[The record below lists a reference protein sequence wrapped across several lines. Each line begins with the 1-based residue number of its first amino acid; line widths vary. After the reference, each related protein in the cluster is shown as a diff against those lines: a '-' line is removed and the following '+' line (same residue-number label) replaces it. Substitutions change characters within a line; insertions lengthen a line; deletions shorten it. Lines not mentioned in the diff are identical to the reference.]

1 MQPIVQCKDNA
12 QQAVETAET
21 LVSWVLS
28 KLPKCFIS
36 HECTAEVSTNCF
48 ITLSTHYVA
57 CCFLTIWEN
66 FEKYSA
72 QLVSNK
78 SSLNNHKL

>member
-1 MQPIVQCKDNA
+1 MQPIVQCKDSA

-21 LVSWVLS
+21 LVSSVLS

-36 HECTAEVSTNCF
+36 HECTAEVSTNCV